1 MRNMKTPEEVIVG
14 ARGFS
19 GFLLVKGYAERY
31 KNPRELRPGVL
42 FD

>member
-19 GFLLVKGYAERY
+19 GFLFVKRFAERY
-31 KNPRELRPGVL
+31 KNPRELCPGVL
-42 FD
+42 FG

>member
-14 ARGFS
+14 APGFCD
-19 GFLLVKGYAERY
+19 FLLKRFAERY

-42 FD
+42 FG